1 MVSKTLHRKLKAQ
14 HEPTKTEGENQKG
27 QQCNKIPSMIDKKRI
42 LHSMV
47 DKILHRKVKA
57 QHEPYYKQKV
67 KTSEEKN
74 TKTLMLINVSVIYM
88 NLI

>member
-1 MVSKTLHRKLKAQ
+1 
-14 HEPTKTEGENQKG
+14 
-27 QQCNKIPSMIDKKRI
+27 
-42 LHSMV
+42 MV